1 MIVVDEC
8 DDSSQPTSRK
18 RTAAFKRRVS
28 SNKDGQPNTVGDR
41 LRALFHMKPIEIKEN
56 ENGNAHASWQV
67 KQYTRSCTIVRDMSL
82 LLYAELCLRLII
94 KC

>member
-1 MIVVDEC
+1 MIGVDEC
-8 DDSSQPTSRK
+8 DDSSQPNSRK
-18 RTAAFKRRVS
+18 RTAVFTRGS
-28 SNKDGQPNTVGDR
+28 SYKDGQPNTVGDR

-56 ENGNAHASWQV
+56 KNGDAHASWQV
-67 KQYTRSCTIVRDMSL
+67 KQYICSCTIVLDTSL